1 MSSTSPGAPPAGGP
15 GKTAL
20 TNVRV
25 FDGQQLRAPATVVI
39 EGDRIG
45 ADPAGAA
52 VVDGNGG
59 ALLPGLIDAHVHVRD
74 RGTLERLASFGVTT
88 VLDMASPSPAQVDSL
103 RAVPGLTGL
112 RSAGLPALAPGSLHA
127 RLLVTDQRAQIKGAD
142 QAGQFVADRVAEGSD
157 YIKIVVGSPGAD
169 HDQATVDALVAA
181 AHEHGK
187 QAVAHASSYA
197 AVAKAQQ
204 AGVDVLTHAP
214 LDQALD
220 EVSVTR
226 MATGGRILIPTLT
239 MMQTLV
245 SRLGLPDASY
255 AAARAS
261 VAAAYRAGV
270 PILAGTDANADAGS
284 PAPVSHG
291 DSLHH
296 ELELLVDAGL
306 TSLDALR
313 AATVL
318 PARCFGLADRGVVEP
333 GRRADLVLVDGDP
346 LRDIRATRSLRLVWC
361 GGIVHGP
368 AEPAG

>member
-1 MSSTSPGAPPAGGP
+1 MPSFSIENA
-15 GKTAL
+15 
-20 TNVRV
+20 RV
-25 FDGQQLRAPATVVI
+25 FDG
-39 EGDRIG
+39 DRLSE
-45 ADPAGAA
+45 PRTLF
-52 VVDGNGG
+52 VVDGLIADAAGPDSKTVDAAG
-59 ALLPGLIDAHVHVRD
+59 AALLPGLIDGHVHVD
-74 RGTLERLASFGVTT
+74 DPGQAAVLAQWGVTT
-88 VLDMASPSPAQVDSL
+88 ALDMGAKDPAVI
-103 RAVPGLTGL
+103 AGL
-112 RSAGLPALAPGSLHA
+112 RGATGIAQILTAGFPAGPSTGTHIA
-127 RLLVTDQRAQIKGAD
+127 RLGYPAGIGISRPEEAGAW
-142 QAGQFVADRVAEGSD
+142 VAARVAEGSD
-157 YIKIVVGSPGAD
+157 YIKIVIGSPGAD

-220 EVSVTR
+220 ETSVTR

-270 PILAGTDANADAGS
+270 PVLAGTDANADAGS
-284 PAPVSHG
+284 PAAVSHG

-318 PARCFGLADRGVVEP
+318 PARYFGLADRGVVEP
-333 GRRADLVLVDGDP
+333 GCRADLVLLDGDP
-346 LRDIRATRSLRLVWC
+346 LRDIRATRSLRLIWC
-361 GGIVHGP
+361 GGIERRP
-368 AEPAG
+368 AELSG

>member
-1 MSSTSPGAPPAGGP
+1 MGSR
-15 GKTAL
+15 TAL

-25 FDGQQLRAPATVVI
+25 FDGRQLLPPGTVVI
-39 EGDRIG
+39 DGDRIG
-45 ADPAGAA
+45 SDPSGAQ
-52 VVDGNGG
+52 VIDGEGG
-59 ALLPGLIDAHVHVRD
+59 VLLPGLIDAHVHI
-74 RGTLERLASFGVTT
+74 RGRHNLELLAAAGVTT
-88 VLDMASPSPAQVDSL
+88 ALDMASDPEVTATL
-103 RAVPGLTGL
+103 RCLPGLTDI
-112 RSAGLPALAPGSLHA
+112 RSAGTSALAPGSLHDRMIPHRPEA
-127 RLLVTDQRAQIKGAD
+127 LISGPE
-142 QAGQFVADRVAEGSD
+142 QAEQWVADRVAEGSD
-157 YIKIVVGSPGAD
+157 YIKIVIGSPGAD

-187 QAVAHASSYA
+187 QAVAHASSCA

-204 AGVDVLTHAP
+204 AGVDVLTHVP

-220 EVSVTR
+220 EASVTR

-245 SRLGLPDASY
+245 RRLGLPDASY

-270 PILAGTDANADAGS
+270 PVLAGTDANADAGS
-284 PAPVSHG
+284 PAAVSHG

-318 PARCFGLADRGVVEP
+318 PARYFGLADRGVVEP

-361 GGIVHGP
+361 GGVERRP
-368 AEPAG
+368 AEPGD

>member
-1 MSSTSPGAPPAGGP
+1 MNSTAPGGP
-15 GKTAL
+15 RPAAAGKTAL
-20 TNVRV
+20 TSVRV
-25 FDGQQLRAPATVVI
+25 FDGQQLGPPETVVI

-45 ADPAGAA
+45 ADPAGARII
-52 VVDGNGG
+52 DGGG
-59 ALLPGLIDAHVHVRD
+59 CVLLPGLIDAHVHVRD

-88 VLDMASPSPAQVDSL
+88 VLDMANPSPAQVDSL
-103 RAVPGLTGL
+103 RSVPGLTGL
-112 RSAGLPALAPGSLHA
+112 RSAGTPALAPGSLHA
-127 RLLVTDQRAQIKGAD
+127 RMLVTDERAQIKSAD
-142 QAGQFVADRVAEGSD
+142 QAEQFVADRVAEGSD
-157 YIKIVVGSPGAD
+157 YIKIVIGSPGAD

-181 AHEHGK
+181 AHAHGK
-187 QAVAHASSYA
+187 QAVAHASSYP

-204 AGVDVLTHAP
+204 AGVDVLTHVP

-220 EVSVTR
+220 EASVAR
-226 MATGGRILIPTLT
+226 MAADGRILIPTLT
-239 MMQTLV
+239 MMETLV

-284 PAPVSHG
+284 PAAVSHG

-306 TSLDALR
+306 SSLDALR

-318 PARCFGLADRGVVEP
+318 PPRYFALADRGVVEP
-333 GRRADLVLVDGDP
+333 GRRADLVLISGNP
-346 LRDIRATRSLRLVWC
+346 LQDVQATRSLRRVWC
-361 GGIVHGP
+361 GGIECPP
-368 AEPAG
+368 AEPDG